1 MQLSQEEADT
11 LRMIEKYLTT
21 PELVKLPPPVGTALH
36 PVHYHREGHRMDN
49 MKISTYHARITM
61 RESTP
66 IRYPVACFTT
76 AM

>member
-36 PVHYHREGHRMDN
+36 PVHYQN
-49 MKISTYHARITM
+49 A
-61 RESTP
+61 P
-66 IRYPVACFTT
+66 
-76 AM
+76 